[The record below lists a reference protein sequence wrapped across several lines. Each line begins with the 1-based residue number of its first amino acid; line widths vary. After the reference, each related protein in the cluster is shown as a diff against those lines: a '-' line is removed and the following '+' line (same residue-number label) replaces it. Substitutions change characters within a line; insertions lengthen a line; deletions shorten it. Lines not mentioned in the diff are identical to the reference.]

1 MVTAYTNAT
10 IHTGTGDVLTDAHLL
25 VDGSQ
30 IVSIGSGV
38 DVGDADVVDLSGRIV
53 TPGFIDCHSHA
64 GLFGEGSSNDHD
76 GNEMSEAVTPHV
88 RALDA
93 IHPRDLAF
101 GDARRGGVT
110 TMGVSHG
117 SGNIIGGQVAVTK
130 TAGDVADHMVIK
142 EPAGVKMA
150 LGENP
155 KRVGSERNRSPQSRM
170 GTAYLARK
178 TFTEAI
184 EYRKDWEH
192 HRALQAIE
200 DAKAEADRKPL
211 REPKRD
217 LGMEILVRVLEGDIP
232 IRNHCHRMDDIRTAI
247 RLSEEFGY
255 RLVIDHGTESYL
267 IADEIV
273 SRNIPLAIGP
283 IMTARS
289 KRELINRT
297 PATPG
302 LMVAAGATVAIM
314 TDAPVN
320 PINNLRDLV
329 IMCIREGLPQDR
341 AIETVTINPATILG
355 VDHRI
360 GSLAP
365 GKDADFLVFDGDPWD
380 ARNRVMRTYI
390 DGALV
395 HEDSG
400 PYIP

>member
-1 MVTAYTNAT
+1 MSVAYTNAT
-10 IHTGTGDVLTDAHLL
+10 IWTGTGEVIEGGTIV
-25 VDGSQ
+25 VDGAT
-30 IVSIGSGV
+30 IAAVGV
-38 DVGDADVVDLSGRIV
+38 DVATSGADVVDLSGMIV
-53 TPGFIDCHSHA
+53 VPGFIDCHSHA

-76 GNEMSEAVTPHV
+76 GNEMSEAITAHV
-88 RALDA
+88 RTLDA
-93 IHPRDLAF
+93 IHPDDMSF

-130 TAGDVADHMVIK
+130 TAGTVADDMVIK

-155 KRVGSERNRSPQSRM
+155 KRVGNERKRAPMSRM
-170 GTAYLARK
+170 GTAYLARRA
-178 TFTEAI
+178 FTEAI
-184 EYRKDWEH
+184 EYRKDWQH
-192 HRALQAIE
+192 HEALLAIE
-200 DAKAEADRKPL
+200 NAKPDGERKPL

-217 LGMEILVRVLEGDIP
+217 LSKEILVKVLEGEIP
-232 IRNHCHRMDDIRTAI
+232 VRNHSHRMDDIRTAI

-255 RLVIDHGTESYL
+255 RLVIDHGTESWK
-267 IADEIV
+267 IPDEIV
-273 SRNIPLAIGP
+273 SRGIPVAIGP
-283 IMTARS
+283 IMTSRS

-297 PATPG
+297 PAAPG

-320 PINNLRDLV
+320 PINNLRDMV

-341 AIETVTINPATILG
+341 ALETVTMNPASILG
-355 VDHRI
+355 VADRL
-360 GSLAP
+360 GSLEP

-380 ARNRVMRTYI
+380 ARNRVKQTYI